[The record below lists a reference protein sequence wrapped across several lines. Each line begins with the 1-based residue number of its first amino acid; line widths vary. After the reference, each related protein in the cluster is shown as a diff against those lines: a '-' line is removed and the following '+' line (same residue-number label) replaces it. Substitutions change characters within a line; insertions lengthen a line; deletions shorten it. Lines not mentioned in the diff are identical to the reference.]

1 MPLDNRWDQDNT
13 ETDVTSIGKNGK
25 GQGRHLAG
33 GKTGG
38 KAGGKAGSKAGGKAG
53 SKAGGKAGSSLQ
65 AGNTHEI
72 QRGAPQEPGRVY
84 NDGGSA
90 SETDAPSGG
99 KKTER

>member
-53 SKAGGKAGSSLQ
+53 SGSHV
-65 AGNTHEI
+65 GNAHEI
-72 QRGAPQEPGRVY
+72 QRDAPREPGRVY
-84 NDGGSA
+84 NDAGAA
-90 SETDAPSGG
+90 SETDATSGG
-99 KKTER
+99 KKKRCKDKPVC